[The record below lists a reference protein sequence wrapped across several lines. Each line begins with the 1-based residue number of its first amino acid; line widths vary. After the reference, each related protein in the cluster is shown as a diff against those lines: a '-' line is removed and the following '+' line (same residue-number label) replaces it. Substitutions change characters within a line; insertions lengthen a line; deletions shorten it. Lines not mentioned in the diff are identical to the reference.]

1 VTAYTG
7 SRGAAALVL
16 AVLLAACISDR
27 WIADPVGDLAACV
40 IPVDALARGDALV
53 VIHRQAF
60 VPDTLRLRSG
70 RSVTW
75 VNCEADGSEAHT
87 STADDGAWASPLLR
101 AGDSWSVAFPAAGT
115 HAYTC
120 LPHPFMRAVV
130 IVE

>member
-1 VTAYTG
+1 MTAYPG
-7 SRGAAALVL
+7 SRGAVALAL
-16 AVLLAACISDR
+16 AVLLAGCISDR
-27 WIADPVGDLAACV
+27 WIADPVGDLADCV

-53 VIHRQAF
+53 IIHRQAF
-60 VPDTLRLRSG
+60 VPDTVRLRPG

-75 VNCEADGSEAHT
+75 VNCEAVGSDPHT
-87 STADDGAWASPLLR
+87 STAEDGEWASPLLQ
-101 AGDSWSVAFPAAGT
+101 AGDSWSVAFAAAGT

>member
-1 VTAYTG
+1 VTAYPV
-7 SRGAAALVL
+7 SRGAATLAL

-27 WIADPVGDLAACV
+27 WIADPVGDLADCV

-53 VIHRQAF
+53 IIHRQAF
-60 VPDTLRLRSG
+60 VPDTVRLRPG

-75 VNCEADGSEAHT
+75 VNCEADGSDPHT
-87 STADDGAWASPLLR
+87 STAEDGEWASPLLQ